1 MQKILFIIL
10 FPIISFGQNVNIP
23 DANFKNYLV
32 NNTDINTNGDS
43 EIQLIE
49 ASSYSGTINCGWQ
62 NISDL
67 TGIET
72 FSSLTQLFCFNN
84 QLTSLDLSSNNAIN
98 TVECT
103 HNQLTSLN
111 VSGCSALIQLR
122 CSNNQLTSL
131 NLSSN
136 SALNILHCTFNQ
148 ISSLD
153 LSSNNVL
160 HELYCSN
167 NQLTFLDLSSNNS
180 LTNLNCAFN
189 NLNCL
194 NLKNR
199 NNIIFSY
206 FLVYNNPNLTCIEV
220 DDVNSPTVI
229 NWINDN
235 SNIDP
240 QHYFSEDCNNA
251 CSNTSSIS
259 ELKNTPKQLIMI
271 LDILGRETPFKSYTP
286 LLYIYN
292 NGKVERKM
300 IIKK

>member
-1 MQKILFIIL
+1 M
-10 FPIISFGQNVNIP
+10 ISFGQNVNIP

-49 ASSYSGTINCGWQ
+49 ASSYTGTINCGWQ

-67 TGIET
+67 TGIEAFT
-72 FSSLTQLFCFNN
+72 GLTQLFCFNN
-84 QLTSLDLSSNNAIN
+84 QLTSLDLSSNNALNI
-98 TVECT
+98 VECT
-103 HNQLTSLN
+103 YNQLTSLN
-111 VSGCSALIQLR
+111 VSGCSALIQLG

-136 SALNILHCTFNQ
+136 TALNILHCSFNQ
-148 ISSLD
+148 ISSID

-160 HELYCSN
+160 NELYCSN
-167 NQLTFLDLSSNNS
+167 NQLTSLDLSSNNA
-180 LTNLNCAFN
+180 LTNLNCSFN
-189 NLNCL
+189 ILNCL
-194 NLKNR
+194 NLKNG
-199 NNIIFSY
+199 NNINFSG
-206 FLVYNNPNLTCIEV
+206 FLVYNNQNLTCIEV

-240 QHYFSEDCNNA
+240 QHYFSEYCNNS
-251 CSNTSSIS
+251 CSNISSIF
-259 ELKNTPKQLIMI
+259 ELNNTSKQLIKI
-271 LDILGRETPFKSYTP
+271 IDLLGIETQSKPNTP

-292 NGKVERKM
+292 DGTVERKM
-300 IIKK
+300 IIKE